1 MKKLTSKTVTMRS
14 TFKKS
19 TNIETRTNA
28 RIKPNTKA
36 RQQHQQQM
44 LQSPSHTIT
53 ITSCK
58 IYHNMEK
65 RLPRQG
71 RHMLVQLNTKKLLEL
86 LINSKNKLLENSK
99 LVK

>member
-14 TFKKS
+14 TFKFKKN
-19 TNIETRTNA
+19 TNIETGTNA
-28 RIKPNTKA
+28 PIKPNTKA

-58 IYHNMEK
+58 IYRNMEK
-65 RLPRQG
+65 KIVPARK
-71 RHMLVQLNTKKLLEL
+71 TYACA
-86 LINSKNKLLENSK
+86 
-99 LVK
+99 VKY